1 MVGNSQSVST
11 TFERRAKR
19 SPLARALTPA
29 ESDVVTATS
38 SASALTRPAN
48 AARADSCRSTQ
59 YSHGA
64 PYSSQSARYCSYD
77 ARTASERAPCEQE
90 LMYTRCSKIGK
101 RFRQRA
107 GTSVM
112 ASVVTFPI
120 LGADCGRIVTLPRH
134 RGSDPALSD
143 AARAVDEASHFRD
156 TEGQTLRFRTR
167 PALWTKS
174 RKGRGLTPAFRS
186 APQIRFAQVLVL
198 EQLAGAALEDQP
210 DRREDIAAVGDRQ
223 RHVRVL
229 LHDQHGDPRLV
240 DLLDDLE
247 APLDEDRREP
257 HRRLVHEQ
265 KLRLRHQ
272 RAAHRDHLLL
282 AARESPGQLAPPL
295 VQ

>member
-143 AARAVDEASHFRD
+143 AARALDEASHFRD
-156 TEGQTLRFRTR
+156 TEGQTLPFRTR
-167 PALWTKS
+167 PALWTKRHTS
-174 RKGRGLTPAFRS
+174 ATPRVRPCPFGRGPRCGRSVTLPRDRGPDPAVSGRGPRWGRR
-186 APQIRFAQVLVL
+186 APQPGACP
-198 EQLAGAALEDQP
+198 QLSGQP
-210 DRREDIAAVGDRQ
+210 
-223 RHVRVL
+223 
-229 LHDQHGDPRLV
+229 PRP
-240 DLLDDLE
+240 
-247 APLDEDRREP
+247 A
-257 HRRLVHEQ
+257 
-265 KLRLRHQ
+265 
-272 RAAHRDHLLL
+272 
-282 AARESPGQLAPPL
+282 
-295 VQ
+295 

>member
-156 TEGQTLRFRTR
+156 AEGQTLRFRTR

-174 RKGRGLTPAFRS
+174 RTTGVRPRPKRPGPDPSLFGQRPKYALRRS
-186 APQIRFAQVLVL
+186 SCSSSS
-198 EQLAGAALEDQP
+198 
-210 DRREDIAAVGDRQ
+210 
-223 RHVRVL
+223 
-229 LHDQHGDPRLV
+229 
-240 DLLDDLE
+240 
-247 APLDEDRREP
+247 
-257 HRRLVHEQ
+257 
-265 KLRLRHQ
+265 
-272 RAAHRDHLLL
+272 RARPS
-282 AARESPGQLAPPL
+282 RTSRPVERT
-295 VQ
+295 